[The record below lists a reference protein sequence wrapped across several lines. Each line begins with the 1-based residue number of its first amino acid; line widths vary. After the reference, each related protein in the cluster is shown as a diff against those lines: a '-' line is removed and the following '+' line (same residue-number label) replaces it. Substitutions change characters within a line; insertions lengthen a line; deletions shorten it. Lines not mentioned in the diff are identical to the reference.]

1 MCGLQDEKSM
11 MMADEIIAM
20 LKSYFGEKIDGFVV
34 SDATDIPYTM
44 FSIEFRL
51 YNYFPMIF
59 NYDRGR
65 FGCAISYGVN
75 GVGLKNSQQ
84 WYDEADMDIFLK
96 ELEEQIELRIPD
108 KFLKFYGW
116 Q

>member
-1 MCGLQDEKSM
+1 MCGLQHEKSM

-20 LKSYFGEKIDGFVV
+20 LKNYFGEKIDDFAISG
-34 SDATDIPYTM
+34 ATDIPYTM

-51 YNYFPMIF
+51 YNYFPIIF

-65 FGCAISYGVN
+65 FGCAISYGGN
-75 GVGLKNSQQ
+75 GIGLESSQK
-84 WYDEADMDIFLK
+84 WYDEADMNIFLK

-108 KFLKFYGW
+108 KFLIHYGW
-116 Q
+116 K